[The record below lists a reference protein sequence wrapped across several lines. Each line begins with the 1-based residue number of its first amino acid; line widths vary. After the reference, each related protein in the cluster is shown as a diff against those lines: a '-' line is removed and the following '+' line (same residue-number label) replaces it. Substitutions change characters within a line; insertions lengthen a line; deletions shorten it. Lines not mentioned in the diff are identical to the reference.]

1 MKIYLAGPL
10 FTRAEYIFNE
20 ELAYDLKEMG
30 FEVFLPQEE
39 CKSVLDSR
47 EIFNIC
53 KNGIEASD
61 IIIAILDGADADS
74 GTCWEVGFAY
84 AIGVSR
90 IIALRTDFRQT
101 GDTQGFN
108 AMLYN
113 SATKVIVGNDAMLQ
127 FWTYIKTLKTKK
139 AQDI

>member
-10 FTRAEYIFNE
+10 FTRAEFQFNE

-39 CKSVLDSR
+39 CKGVLDTHQ
-47 EIFNIC
+47 IFKIC
-53 KNGIEASD
+53 KNGIKTSD
-61 IIIAILDGADADS
+61 TMIAILDGADADS

-90 IIALRTDFRQT
+90 IIALRTDFRQS

-113 SATKVIVGNDAMLQ
+113 SATKVISGNDAMLQ
-127 FWTYIKTLKTKK
+127 FWQYIKSLK
-139 AQDI
+139 